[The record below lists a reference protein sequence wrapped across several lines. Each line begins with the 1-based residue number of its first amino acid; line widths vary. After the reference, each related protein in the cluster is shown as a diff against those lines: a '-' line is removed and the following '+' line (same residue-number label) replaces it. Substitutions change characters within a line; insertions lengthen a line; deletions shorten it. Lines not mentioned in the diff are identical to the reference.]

1 MNVPKS
7 LCRILGYVWASPATS
22 FGILF
27 AATSLLTG
35 GSVRMREGII
45 AVSCGASAMLLYP
58 SWFHRGGA
66 AMTFG
71 HVIIARD
78 EKCLNQ
84 SWNHERHHVRQ
95 FEQWGLF
102 LSPACWLVSFVLR
115 FRGYDPYLDNPFEP
129 PLE

>member
-1 MNVPKS
+1 VLAIP
-7 LCRILGYVWASPATS
+7 
-22 FGILF
+22 
-27 AATSLLTG
+27 SLLTG
-35 GSVRMREGII
+35 GTVNLRDGVL
-45 AVSCGASAMLLYP
+45 AVSGGASARLLYP
-58 SWFHRGGA
+58 SRFHRGGA

-95 FEQWGLF
+95 FEKWGLF
-102 LSPACWLVSFVLR
+102 LIPAYWLVSFVLR

-129 PLE
+129 PPE

>member
-1 MNVPKS
+1 M
-7 LCRILGYVWASPATS
+7 LFLRYLWALPVTMAGLVLALASR
-22 FGILF
+22 
-27 AATSLLTG
+27 LTG
-35 GSVRMREGII
+35 GSLRVQEGII
-45 AVSCGASAMLLYP
+45 AVSGGLSARLLYP

-102 LSPACWLVSFVLR
+102 LIPAYWLVSFVLR

-129 PLE
+129 PPE

>member
-1 MNVPKS
+1 
-7 LCRILGYVWASPATS
+7 
-22 FGILF
+22 
-27 AATSLLTG
+27 LLTG
-35 GSVRMREGII
+35 GSVRVREGAI
-45 AVSCGASAMLLYP
+45 AVSGGLSARLLYP

-78 EKCLNQ
+78 EKCLHQ

-95 FEQWGLF
+95 FEQWGL
-102 LSPACWLVSFVLR
+102 LLIPAYWLVGFVLW

-129 PLE
+129 PPE